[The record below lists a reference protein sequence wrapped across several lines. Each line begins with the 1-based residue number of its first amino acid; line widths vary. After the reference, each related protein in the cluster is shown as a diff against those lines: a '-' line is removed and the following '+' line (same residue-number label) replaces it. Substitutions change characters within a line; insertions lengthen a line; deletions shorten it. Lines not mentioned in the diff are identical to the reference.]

1 MDTFLMYDLYL
12 ILLFN
17 IHFMFKQSCSKGCI
31 LIIDSIVE
39 SAVAPGIHNIWV
51 GTVLQQ
57 DGGTFFF
64 LTLHSLLEMHQE
76 TDHSFK
82 ELRINILQDSLS
94 VFLKRSQSPSHCR
107 HFNQG
112 HLMLRSSAATY
123 LHQTCAFVTVNGV
136 HLTLSF
142 DQGLHYFWVAVS
154 AGNVE
159 GGPVKMEGRLFR
171 KLYSMT

>member
-1 MDTFLMYDLYL
+1 MEDGACVSVETRLLHTLYRFSGSIDTFLMYDLYL
-12 ILLFN
+12 VLLFN

-64 LTLHSLLEMHQE
+64 LTLHSLLELHQE

-94 VFLKRSQSPSHCR
+94 GFFETDTESFPLQ
-107 HFNQG
+107 
-112 HLMLRSSAATY
+112 
-123 LHQTCAFVTVNGV
+123 AF
-136 HLTLSF
+136 
-142 DQGLHYFWVAVS
+142 
-154 AGNVE
+154 
-159 GGPVKMEGRLFR
+159 
-171 KLYSMT
+171 

>member
-1 MDTFLMYDLYL
+1 MEDGACVSVETRLLHTLYRISGSIDTFLMYDLYL

-39 SAVAPGIHNIWV
+39 STVAPGIHNIWV

-64 LTLHSLLEMHQE
+64 LTLHSLLELHQE

-94 VFLKRSQSPSHCR
+94 GFFETDTESFPLQ
-107 HFNQG
+107 
-112 HLMLRSSAATY
+112 
-123 LHQTCAFVTVNGV
+123 AF
-136 HLTLSF
+136 
-142 DQGLHYFWVAVS
+142 
-154 AGNVE
+154 
-159 GGPVKMEGRLFR
+159 
-171 KLYSMT
+171 